1 LDQLATNSAINAV
14 NDPVLSGMED
24 ALRRFERARA
34 AYLED
39 ARPRSLHKLRVGLR
53 RMRSA
58 LSIISRHGEGD
69 VTRLAAEARR
79 IGGAIGPAR
88 QCDVLAAR
96 IRQDFP
102 QTAAAVDIE
111 RLLALVEDRRAR
123 CNAEARALLQSPQI
137 EGFVS
142 EARLFLAHAA
152 PGLPGP
158 RKILDCLLN
167 RALRRGRHFSRLADE
182 ERHALRLAL
191 KKLRYGALFFQTRFG
206 HKQRYAKFLEQASE
220 LQELLGARN
229 DLAEVANFIDALPG
243 AQAADLAGAREAV
256 MARFS
261 RTDEDAERQLVLAWK
276 RFKRQK
282 PFWR

>member
-1 LDQLATNSAINAV
+1 
-14 NDPVLSGMED
+14 
-24 ALRRFERARA
+24 
-34 AYLED
+34 
-39 ARPRSLHKLRVGLR
+39 
-53 RMRSA
+53 
-58 LSIISRHGEGD
+58 
-69 VTRLAAEARR
+69 
-79 IGGAIGPAR
+79 
-88 QCDVLAAR
+88 
-96 IRQDFP
+96 
-102 QTAAAVDIE
+102 
-111 RLLALVEDRRAR
+111 
-123 CNAEARALLQSPQI
+123 
-137 EGFVS
+137 
-142 EARLFLAHAA
+142 
-152 PGLPGP
+152 
-158 RKILDCLLN
+158 
-167 RALRRGRHFSRLADE
+167 LRRGRHFSRLADE